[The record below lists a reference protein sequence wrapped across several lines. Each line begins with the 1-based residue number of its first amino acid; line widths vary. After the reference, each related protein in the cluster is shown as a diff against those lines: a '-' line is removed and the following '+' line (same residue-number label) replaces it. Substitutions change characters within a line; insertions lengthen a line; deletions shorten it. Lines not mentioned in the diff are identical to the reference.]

1 MFNLFKIQMK
11 MEAYDNYI
19 RTIRKLVVT
28 KSTHLIERVEKIN
41 NKDPLEDRWL
51 DIQDVCELLHISKR
65 TLQSYRDKG
74 ILPFSQIGAKIYYKS
89 SDIQK
94 HLEKHYNPAF

>member
-1 MFNLFKIQMK
+1 MIISSEQF
-11 MEAYDNYI
+11 D
-19 RTIRKLVVT
+19 KLVEQIKT
-28 KSTHLIERVEKIN
+28 LNERVENIN
-41 NKDPLEDRWL
+41 KKDPLKDRWL

-65 TLQSYRDKG
+65 TLQSYRGKG
-74 ILPFSQIGAKIYYKS
+74 ILPFSQIGAKIYYKA

>member
-1 MFNLFKIQMK
+1 MDAMIISSEQF
-11 MEAYDNYI
+11 D
-19 RTIRKLVVT
+19 KLVEQVKT
-28 KSTHLIERVEKIN
+28 LNEKVENIN
-41 NKDPLEDRWL
+41 KKDPLKDRWL

-74 ILPFSQIGAKIYYKS
+74 ILPFSQTGAKIYYKA

>member
-1 MFNLFKIQMK
+1 MK
-11 MEAYDNYI
+11 MEAMILSSEQFD
-19 RTIRKLVVT
+19 KLVNQIET
-28 KSTHLIERVEKIN
+28 LNERVEKRDS
-41 NKDPLEDRWL
+41 KDHWEDRWL

-74 ILPFSQIGAKIYYKS
+74 ILPFSQIGAKIYYKA

-94 HLEKHYNPAF
+94 HLEKHYKPTF

>member
-1 MFNLFKIQMK
+1 MIISSEQF
-11 MEAYDNYI
+11 D
-19 RTIRKLVVT
+19 KLVEQVKT
-28 KSTHLIERVEKIN
+28 LNEKVENIN
-41 NKDPLEDRWL
+41 KKDPLKDRWL

-74 ILPFSQIGAKIYYKS
+74 ILPFSQTGAKIYYKA